1 MKSLTIIIAVSMLVS
16 PVSGAPTHEK
26 RGAVAIPIG
35 QTIAHVGL
43 VEDSICGSGEWF
55 LYNNYCYLVS
65 DAIKARNEAQQF
77 CSDRTAELV
86 KITSQEEN
94 DFVLALVRQKTPSI
108 QQVWIG
114 LQYVSSAFYWSD
126 NSVPT
131 YTNWAPNE
139 PNGNANEPCGHMW
152 TRRDDHLPARAPGY
166 WNDIPCNKQA
176 DFPNGIV
183 CKKLPLHRTSYA
195 KRRELADRLL

>member
-1 MKSLTIIIAVSMLVS
+1 M
-16 PVSGAPTHEK
+16 
-26 RGAVAIPIG
+26 
-35 QTIAHVGL
+35 
-43 VEDSICGSGEWF
+43 
-55 LYNNYCYLVS
+55 S

-94 DFVLALVRQKTPSI
+94 DFVVALVRQKTPSI

-152 TRRDDHLPARAPGY
+152 TKRDDHLPARAPGY

-176 DFPNGIV
+176 NFPNGIV